1 MNVCECVISCKSGDQ
16 VIYRGVK
23 KEDAEALYQHQCTIA
38 QETYFTSLFPLSLLY
53 NIEGKVERIKE
64 IQNHPVHFQIVAIN
78 DGKIV
83 GQAEVRVVKNHLKY
97 KHRANIGISIDRDH
111 WGMGIGS
118 SLMKLALHQAKE
130 NGLEQMELGVYADNE
145 RAIHLYQKYGFEQCG
160 IWKNAFKLKD
170 GTYRDEILMSK
181 IL

>member
-1 MNVCECVISCKSGDQ
+1 MQKHFISISVRLRRKLILHPSILRSFSTISKG
-16 VIYRGVK
+16 K
-23 KEDAEALYQHQCTIA
+23 WKESRKFRTI
-38 QETYFTSLFPLSLLY
+38 QSIF
-53 NIEGKVERIKE
+53 
-64 IQNHPVHFQIVAIN
+64 AIN